1 MDENQVSI
9 NQSNTNNNQSS
20 VEKPMLGKVT
30 SSSSKNLIM
39 ITLAVFVVGMG
50 IFTGWI
56 ISGGLKG
63 KPKTSTSEG
72 QVVKTSKEAGVS
84 DEKTFKD
91 TATGVLK
98 QGGVNGEGT
107 HHLEREGGPSQ
118 YVYLTSS
125 VIDLDS
131 FIDKKVQVWGETISA
146 AKAGWFMDVGKVKV
160 LE

>member
-39 ITLAVFVVGMG
+39 VLLTVFVVGMG

-56 ISGGLKG
+56 ISGGSKG
-63 KPKTSTSEG
+63 KSKTPTSEG

>member
-9 NQSNTNNNQSS
+9 NQSNTNNNQSF
-20 VEKPMLGKVT
+20 VEKPMLGKVA
-30 SSSSKNLIM
+30 SGPSKNLIM
-39 ITLAVFVVGMG
+39 VALTVFVVGVG
-50 IFTGWI
+50 ILTGWI
-56 ISGGLKG
+56 ISGGFKG
-63 KPKTSTSEG
+63 KSKTSTSGG
-72 QVVKTSKEAGVS
+72 QGVKTSKEAGVS

-98 QGGVNGEGT
+98 QGGINGEGT

-131 FIDKKVQVWGETISA
+131 FVDKKVQVWGETISA